1 VLRMLESYVG
11 AETFKQGINAYLQAH
26 AYGNAT
32 SEDFSKSIASS
43 SGKPV
48 ERILPTFVNQ
58 PGVPLLDVSVAC
70 EGNQTAVT
78 LRQQRFA
85 IDPARVET
93 GRWQIPI
100 CVKAP
105 GQSTPSCEVMTEA
118 SHTMKLA
125 GACAPWV
132 FANAGAHGYYRTAYP
147 PEMLR
152 TLAPHVATDLSA
164 PERLVLL
171 DDEWALVRAGRHT
184 AADYLTL
191 AGGYGREHMSGV
203 LAEVARRFAA
213 IDEDL
218 TTDATRPGFE
228 AFVRTLL
235 RPLFDEI
242 GFAGPASEPDERRS
256 LRAVLVGTLGTY
268 ADDPDVV
275 AKSRAALDRSLTGG
289 PALEPTVAGAIVM
302 AAARH
307 GDEKLFDALT
317 AAAERATSPEDQYRY
332 LFALADF
339 RDPALVQRGL
349 ERSLTPQLR
358 SQDTAIYLARFLV
371 NPASRSL
378 AWTFVKEH
386 WAALEPKV
394 VISLGD
400 VNLTRSLGAFC
411 DARSRDDIKAF
422 FAAHPLPGAARTLT
436 QTLEQINNCIA
447 LRDKQTPAVA
457 AWLAAR

>member
-1 VLRMLESYVG
+1 
-11 AETFKQGINAYLQAH
+11 
-26 AYGNAT
+26 
-32 SEDFSKSIASS
+32 
-43 SGKPV
+43 
-48 ERILPTFVNQ
+48 
-58 PGVPLLDVSVAC
+58 
-70 EGNQTAVT
+70 
-78 LRQQRFA
+78 
-85 IDPARVET
+85 
-93 GRWQIPI
+93 
-100 CVKAP
+100 
-105 GQSTPSCEVMTEA
+105 MTEA

-378 AWTFVKEH
+378 AWTFVKE
-386 WAALEPKV
+386 
-394 VISLGD
+394 
-400 VNLTRSLGAFC
+400 
-411 DARSRDDIKAF
+411 
-422 FAAHPLPGAARTLT
+422 
-436 QTLEQINNCIA
+436 
-447 LRDKQTPAVA
+447 
-457 AWLAAR
+457 